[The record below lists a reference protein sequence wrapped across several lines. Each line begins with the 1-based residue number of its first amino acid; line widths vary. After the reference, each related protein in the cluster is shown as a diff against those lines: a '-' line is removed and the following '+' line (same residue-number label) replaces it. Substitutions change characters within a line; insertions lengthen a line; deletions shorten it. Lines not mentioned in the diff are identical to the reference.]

1 MENSELVQRLQTQL
15 LDLRTSN
22 CELADYRKFAD
33 KKLQALENDKEEL
46 TKKLS
51 LETKKNKA
59 ISFLPGQSGSRL
71 RIYSSFIE
79 RFSTVSGIDSFST

>member
-22 CELADYRKFAD
+22 CELVDHKKYSER
-33 KKLQALENDKEEL
+33 KLQALENEKEEL

-59 ISFLPGQSGSRL
+59 ISFLPGQSGAYFYD
-71 RIYSSFIE
+71 YSSFIE
-79 RFSTVSGIDSFST
+79 RFSTVSGIGSL

>member
-22 CELADYRKFAD
+22 CELADHKKYAERKI
-33 KKLQALENDKEEL
+33 QALENEKEDL

-59 ISFLPGQSGSRL
+59 ISFLPGQSGL
-71 RIYSSFIE
+71 RADFFI
-79 RFSTVSGIDSFST
+79 RA

>member
-22 CELADYRKFAD
+22 CELADYKKFAD
-33 KKLQALENDKEEL
+33 KKVQALENEKEEL

-59 ISFLPGQSGSRL
+59 ISFLPGQ
-71 RIYSSFIE
+71 FIGTE
-79 RFSTVSGIDSFST
+79 G